1 MGLTLLS
8 RGTTLEYSPTTMK
21 MMRMMAKMIGS
32 NSMTKMR
39 IRRSAKDL
47 LMIYFSNDSISQV
60 AQSTR

>member
-1 MGLTLLS
+1 MDHILLS
-8 RGTTLEYSPTTMK
+8 KGTTLEYSPTTMK
-21 MMRMMAKMIGS
+21 MPRMMAKMIES